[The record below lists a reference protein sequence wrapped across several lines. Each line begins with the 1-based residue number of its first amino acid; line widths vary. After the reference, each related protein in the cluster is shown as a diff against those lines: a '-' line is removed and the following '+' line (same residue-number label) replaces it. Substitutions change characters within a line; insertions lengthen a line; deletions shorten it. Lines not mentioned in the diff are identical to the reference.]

1 VRGGR
6 VCVSDTVEGT
16 VQCWVASVQG
26 SESSGVIFLAHG
38 DIFGLHVREAS
49 ILFHLIPSHLILSHP
64 IPLHFV
70 SHPNSSHPIDLF
82 TSHLIPSHLISLCS
96 VSSHRRGLYC
106 PPLSHN
112 ADTTSHPK
120 YCIQILHGITY
131 CLDDT
136 VTNPKY
142 LTVDVV
148 YQPHQHTN

>member
-1 VRGGR
+1 

-16 VQCWVASVQG
+16 VQCWVASSVQG

-49 ILFHLIPSHLILSHP
+49 IPFHLIPSHLILSHP

-82 TSHLIPSHLISLCS
+82 TSHLISSHPIPSHLISLCS
-96 VSSHRRGLYC
+96 VSSHRLGLYC

-112 ADTTSHPK
+112 AGTTSHPNTAFK
-120 YCIQILHGITY
+120 FCMASH
-131 CLDDT
+131 T
-136 VTNPKY
+136 V
-142 LTVDVV
+142 
-148 YQPHQHTN
+148 